1 MKVYD
6 VCMIGSGASGGMSAN
21 VLTKPGLDCV
31 MLEAGPMK
39 PVSQFPTH
47 RIRRWDLPGR
57 GLKGDYFQ
65 EWLTQTGFLAD
76 QAKEPYSVA
85 GKNHFAFWRV
95 RAVGG
100 KSLFWAAV
108 TPRFGPEEFQPLDDY
123 DTKWPL
129 TYDEVAPFYD
139 RVEEL
144 IGVSSTVQSVG
155 AFPLN
160 KGLAPFA
167 PKPAELEM
175 TKACESLNCGPCWQG
190 CDSGSKFDSLH
201 VFLLAARNTGRLNLV
216 PNARVRNL
224 ELGADGKIKAV
235 HYFDVEKRE
244 WQELQAKSFALCAGA
259 IETSHILLT

>member
-21 VLTKPGLDCV
+21 VLTKAGLDCV

-76 QAKEPYSVA
+76 QAKEPYSEA

-108 TPRFGPEEFQPLDDY
+108 TPRFGPEEFQPPATTAAPAGRVVIRDRNSIPCACLY
-123 DTKWPL
+123 WP
-129 TYDEVAPFYD
+129 
-139 RVEEL
+139 
-144 IGVSSTVQSVG
+144 
-155 AFPLN
+155 
-160 KGLAPFA
+160 
-167 PKPAELEM
+167 
-175 TKACESLNCGPCWQG
+175 
-190 CDSGSKFDSLH
+190 H
-201 VFLLAARNTGRLNLV
+201 
-216 PNARVRNL
+216 
-224 ELGADGKIKAV
+224 
-235 HYFDVEKRE
+235 
-244 WQELQAKSFALCAGA
+244 A
-259 IETSHILLT
+259 IPGG